1 MIWWITNK
9 ALNNRVVNIKTL
21 TTTGVFTRTIENRS
35 VWRLMALTAAWKIG
49 SYNHVLLRLCLHC
62 TLIQWDTL
70 IEIWWVYEFVKLQ
83 HKFTLKS
90 GYTVLIEPTSKLSFS
105 HAACI
110 PYGAIAC
117 MLHTD
122 VKLQPFV
129 LFFTWNKKNTFVTH
143 ISFKNHF
150 TLVEQMFIKTN
161 SICLKSQKQN
171 ISITVSQI

>member
-1 MIWWITNK
+1 MICWITNK
-9 ALNNRVVNIKTL
+9 ALNNRVVNIQAL
-21 TTTGVFTRTIENRS
+21 TTITGVFTRTIENRI

-62 TLIQWDTL
+62 TLVQWDTL
-70 IEIWWVYEFVKLQ
+70 IEIWWVYEFVRLQ

-105 HAACI
+105 HAACMTLLSRY
-110 PYGAIAC
+110 P
-117 MLHTD
+117 
-122 VKLQPFV
+122 

-150 TLVEQMFIKTN
+150 TLVEQMYIKTT
-161 SICLKSQKQN
+161 STYLKSQKQN

>member
-1 MIWWITNK
+1 MICWITNK
-9 ALNNRVVNIKTL
+9 ALNNRVVNIQAL
-21 TTTGVFTRTIENRS
+21 TTITGVFTRTIENRI

-62 TLIQWDTL
+62 TLVQWDTL
-70 IEIWWVYEFVKLQ
+70 IEIWWVYEFVRLQ

-105 HAACI
+105 RAACMTLLSRY
-110 PYGAIAC
+110 P
-117 MLHTD
+117 
-122 VKLQPFV
+122 

-150 TLVEQMFIKTN
+150 TLVQQMYIKTT
-161 SICLKSQKQN
+161 STYLKSQKRN